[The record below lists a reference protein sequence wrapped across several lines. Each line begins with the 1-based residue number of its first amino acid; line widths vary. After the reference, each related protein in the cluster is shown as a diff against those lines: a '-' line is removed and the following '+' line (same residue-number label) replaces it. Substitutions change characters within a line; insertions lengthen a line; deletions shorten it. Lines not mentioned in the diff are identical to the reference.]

1 MVKKIDFHIHTIS
14 SIKDANFVYSSKWLA
29 KYVETA
35 ELDAIAI
42 TNHDLFDKNN
52 YEQVKSDISNVKVF
66 PGMELTLDVGHVN
79 IVFSEKQIDDLE
91 KFSNW
96 LKQKHTSQNESITC
110 EELCQNLNNWDKGIY
125 IFELGKSNGVTDIP
139 EALSKVT
146 YVGGVRNSLRF
157 QVVQKQGNSLTPVL
171 FSDGH
176 ATDKDSQPDRNN
188 INKLKNKNTYIQ
200 VDTCNFSEIK
210 NCISDKTKVSI
221 TTDNLQDVIEIDG
234 YKLSTGLNL
243 VVGKRG
249 TGKTYFLNKI
259 KEQFDQDDIYE
270 IAQFETAKADD
281 YMKRT
286 KKEQGQNAIN
296 EWNNK
301 FSRQFASINEYLE
314 IVDED
319 YDDELDSFLDSV
331 KKFAKETTKSKS
343 QQKFNFFKEVN
354 FEKQPTKLIEESLTK
369 LKELIENNEL
379 WSLLKDS
386 NKRRLVFIST
396 YNELRDIYIEKE
408 KQNKIKDEVN
418 KILDS
423 AKEILES
430 NTGITRVRS
439 CELSRIVKRQQI
451 ENKITEFLQKVIVE
465 TDLRKENIH
474 GYQVI
479 VQLVPFESASQF
491 QSEFSMNESVKED
504 IINPYLSSDYITF
517 LKKLK
522 NKKFYNNSNLA
533 EYFMHK
539 EVKLLD
545 SDGTPASGGQ
555 AVGFTL
561 MMRLDEAKN
570 KSIILIDEP
579 EASLDNAY
587 IQTELN
593 QSLRNL
599 SSASMVVVVTH
610 NSTLGALLQPDYL
623 VVTTKNDNGEYTVL
637 TGEFSSHVVSDN
649 SDLSENSYEKFV
661 EAMESGIKSYK
672 QKGEVYGSLKN

>member
-1 MVKKIDFHIHTIS
+1 M
-14 SIKDANFVYSSKWLA
+14 
-29 KYVETA
+29 
-35 ELDAIAI
+35 
-42 TNHDLFDKNN
+42 
-52 YEQVKSDISNVKVF
+52 
-66 PGMELTLDVGHVN
+66 
-79 IVFSEKQIDDLE
+79 
-91 KFSNW
+91 
-96 LKQKHTSQNESITC
+96 
-110 EELCQNLNNWDKGIY
+110 
-125 IFELGKSNGVTDIP
+125 
-139 EALSKVT
+139 
-146 YVGGVRNSLRF
+146 
-157 QVVQKQGNSLTPVL
+157 
-171 FSDGH
+171 
-176 ATDKDSQPDRNN
+176 
-188 INKLKNKNTYIQ
+188 
-200 VDTCNFSEIK
+200 
-210 NCISDKTKVSI
+210 
-221 TTDNLQDVIEIDG
+221 
-234 YKLSTGLNL
+234 
-243 VVGKRG
+243 
-249 TGKTYFLNKI
+249 
-259 KEQFDQDDIYE
+259 
-270 IAQFETAKADD
+270 
-281 YMKRT
+281 
-286 KKEQGQNAIN
+286 
-296 EWNNK
+296 
-301 FSRQFASINEYLE
+301 
-314 IVDED
+314 
-319 YDDELDSFLDSV
+319 
-331 KKFAKETTKSKS
+331 
-343 QQKFNFFKEVN
+343 
-354 FEKQPTKLIEESLTK
+354 
-369 LKELIENNEL
+369 
-379 WSLLKDS
+379 KDS

>member
-1 MVKKIDFHIHTIS
+1 M
-14 SIKDANFVYSSKWLA
+14 
-29 KYVETA
+29 
-35 ELDAIAI
+35 
-42 TNHDLFDKNN
+42 
-52 YEQVKSDISNVKVF
+52 
-66 PGMELTLDVGHVN
+66 
-79 IVFSEKQIDDLE
+79 
-91 KFSNW
+91 
-96 LKQKHTSQNESITC
+96 
-110 EELCQNLNNWDKGIY
+110 
-125 IFELGKSNGVTDIP
+125 
-139 EALSKVT
+139 SKVT

-221 TTDNLQDVIEIDG
+221 TKDNLQDVIEIDG

>member
-1 MVKKIDFHIHTIS
+1 
-14 SIKDANFVYSSKWLA
+14 
-29 KYVETA
+29 
-35 ELDAIAI
+35 
-42 TNHDLFDKNN
+42 
-52 YEQVKSDISNVKVF
+52 
-66 PGMELTLDVGHVN
+66 
-79 IVFSEKQIDDLE
+79 
-91 KFSNW
+91 
-96 LKQKHTSQNESITC
+96 
-110 EELCQNLNNWDKGIY
+110 
-125 IFELGKSNGVTDIP
+125 
-139 EALSKVT
+139 
-146 YVGGVRNSLRF
+146 
-157 QVVQKQGNSLTPVL
+157 
-171 FSDGH
+171 
-176 ATDKDSQPDRNN
+176 
-188 INKLKNKNTYIQ
+188 
-200 VDTCNFSEIK
+200 
-210 NCISDKTKVSI
+210 
-221 TTDNLQDVIEIDG
+221 
-234 YKLSTGLNL
+234 
-243 VVGKRG
+243 
-249 TGKTYFLNKI
+249 
-259 KEQFDQDDIYE
+259 
-270 IAQFETAKADD
+270 
-281 YMKRT
+281 
-286 KKEQGQNAIN
+286 
-296 EWNNK
+296 
-301 FSRQFASINEYLE
+301 
-314 IVDED
+314 
-319 YDDELDSFLDSV
+319 
-331 KKFAKETTKSKS
+331 
-343 QQKFNFFKEVN
+343 
-354 FEKQPTKLIEESLTK
+354 
-369 LKELIENNEL
+369 
-379 WSLLKDS
+379 
-386 NKRRLVFIST
+386 
-396 YNELRDIYIEKE
+396 
-408 KQNKIKDEVN
+408 
-418 KILDS
+418 

-522 NKKFYNNSNLA
+522 NKKFYNNSNLV

>member
-1 MVKKIDFHIHTIS
+1 M
-14 SIKDANFVYSSKWLA
+14 
-29 KYVETA
+29 
-35 ELDAIAI
+35 I
-42 TNHDLFDKNN
+42 TWK
-52 YEQVKSDISNVKVF
+52 
-66 PGMELTLDVGHVN
+66 G
-79 IVFSEKQIDDLE
+79 
-91 KFSNW
+91 
-96 LKQKHTSQNESITC
+96 LK
-110 EELCQNLNNWDKGIY
+110 
-125 IFELGKSNGVTDIP
+125 
-139 EALSKVT
+139 
-146 YVGGVRNSLRF
+146 
-157 QVVQKQGNSLTPVL
+157 
-171 FSDGH
+171 
-176 ATDKDSQPDRNN
+176 
-188 INKLKNKNTYIQ
+188 KNK
-200 VDTCNFSEIK
+200 V
-210 NCISDKTKVSI
+210 
-221 TTDNLQDVIEIDG
+221 
-234 YKLSTGLNL
+234 
-243 VVGKRG
+243 
-249 TGKTYFLNKI
+249 
-259 KEQFDQDDIYE
+259 
-270 IAQFETAKADD
+270 
-281 YMKRT
+281 
-286 KKEQGQNAIN
+286 GQNAIN

-672 QKGEVYGSLKN
+672 QKGEVYGSLKNWRE